1 MYSWSNKLEYYEHY
15 CGLITK
21 HGKVS
26 KPVLGY
32 HERHHVLP
40 KCMGGKDEYS
50 NLIYLDARC
59 HLLAHWLLMKAF
71 PDEKGL
77 KIAYATMC
85 SRDGVKLTPKMYQIA
100 KDAVSGDNSMLARAV
115 VTPLGEFPTVAAAAQ
130 AHGVV
135 KAIISRK
142 AGSSSMLHQGYYW
155 KDNIVR
161 GDVADGRNAHHLR
174 KGVMTPFGNF
184 ESTREAG
191 RVLGINHSTITKR
204 IKRGDDGYSY
214 I

>member
-1 MYSWSNKLEYYEHY
+1 VNYEKHY
-15 CGLITK
+15 IALIDI
-21 HGKVS
+21 HGVVS
-26 KPVLGY
+26 RPLFGY
-32 HERHHVLP
+32 FERHHILP

-50 NLIYLDARC
+50 NLVYLNARC

-77 KIAYATMC
+77 KTAYATMC
-85 SRDGVKLTPKMYQIA
+85 SRDGIKLSPTMYQLA
-100 KDAVSGDNSMLARAV
+100 KEAVSGDNSLLARAV
-115 VTPLGEFPTVAAAAQ
+115 ITPLGEFPTVAAAAK

-142 AGSSSMLHQGYYW
+142 AGSRSILHQGYYW
-155 KDNIVR
+155 KDNIVK
-161 GDVADGRNAHHLR
+161 GDIADGRNAHHLR
-174 KGVMTPFGNF
+174 KSVITPFGVF

-204 IKRGDDGYSY
+204 IRRGDQGYSY
-214 I
+214 TN

>member
-1 MYSWSNKLEYYEHY
+1 MNYEAQYIKLIEAY
-15 CGLITK
+15 GS
-21 HGKVS
+21 VS
-26 KPVLGY
+26 KPCNGY
-32 HERHHVLP
+32 YERHHIIP
-40 KCMGGKDEYS
+40 KCIGGKDTYD
-50 NLIYLDARC
+50 NLIYLSARC

-71 PDEKGL
+71 PEERGL

-85 SRDGVKLTPKMYQIA
+85 TRDGIRLSPIMYQLA
-100 KDAVSGDNSMLARAV
+100 KEAVSGDNSLLARAV
-115 VTPLGEFPTVAAAAQ
+115 VTPMGEFPTVAAAAK

-135 KAIISRK
+135 KAIISKK
-142 AGSSSMLHQGYYW
+142 AGSRSILHKGYYW
-155 KDNIVR
+155 KDNIVV

-174 KGVMTPFGNF
+174 KGVCTPFGNF

-204 IKRGDDGYSY
+204 IRRGDKGYSY

>member
-1 MYSWSNKLEYYEHY
+1 MDYEKHY
-15 CGLITK
+15 ISLIEL
-21 HGKVS
+21 HGKEL
-26 KPVLGY
+26 KPKEGY

-40 KCMGGKDEYS
+40 KCMGGKDTYE
-50 NLIYLDARC
+50 NLTYLTARC
-59 HLLAHWLLMKAF
+59 HLLAHWLLMKAY
-71 PDEKGL
+71 PEVKGL

-85 SRDGVKLTPKMYQIA
+85 SRDGIALSPKMFQIA
-100 KDAVSGDNSMLARAV
+100 KEAVSGENSMLARAV
-115 VTPLGEFPTVAAAAQ
+115 VTPLGSFATVAAAAE

-142 AGSSSMLHQGYYW
+142 AGSNSILHQGYYW
-155 KDNIVR
+155 TDNIVK
-161 GDVADGRNAHHLR
+161 GDVSDGRNAHHLR
-174 KGVMTPFGNF
+174 KGVCTPFGNF

-204 IKRGDDGYSY
+204 IRRGDEGYSY

>member
-1 MYSWSNKLEYYEHY
+1 MDYIKIYT
-15 CGLITK
+15 GLLDK
-21 HGKVS
+21 HGSVS
-26 KPVLGY
+26 KPTVGY

-40 KCMGGKDEYS
+40 KCMGGKDS
-50 NLIYLDARC
+50 FDNLIYLSARC

-71 PDEKGL
+71 PEVRGL

-85 SRDGVKLTPKMYQIA
+85 TRDGVKLTPTMYAIA
-100 KDAVSGDNSMLARAV
+100 KDAVSGANSLLARAV
-115 VTPLGEFPTVAAAAQ
+115 VTPLGEFPTVAAAAK

-135 KAIISRK
+135 KAIISKK
-142 AGSSSMLHQGYYW
+142 AGSSSILHKGYYW
-155 KDNIVR
+155 VDNIVE

-174 KGVMTPFGNF
+174 KGVCTPFGNF

-204 IKRGDDGYSY
+204 IKRGDQGYSY
-214 I
+214 IN

>member
-1 MYSWSNKLEYYEHY
+1 VNYEKHY
-15 CGLITK
+15 IALIEKYGTTSRPFK
-21 HGKVS
+21 
-26 KPVLGY
+26 GY

-40 KCMGGKDEYS
+40 KCMGGKDVYD
-50 NLIYLDARC
+50 NLVYLTARC

-71 PDEKGL
+71 PEVKGL

-85 SRDGVKLTPKMYQIA
+85 TRDGIKLSPVMYQIA

-115 VTPLGEFPTVAAAAQ
+115 VTPLGSFPTVAAAAI
-130 AHGVV
+130 AHGVS
-135 KAIISRK
+135 KATISKK
-142 AGSSSMLHQGYYW
+142 AGSTSVLHKGYHW
-155 KDNIVR
+155 VDHIVK

-174 KGVMTPFGNF
+174 KGVRTPFGNF

-214 I
+214 MK